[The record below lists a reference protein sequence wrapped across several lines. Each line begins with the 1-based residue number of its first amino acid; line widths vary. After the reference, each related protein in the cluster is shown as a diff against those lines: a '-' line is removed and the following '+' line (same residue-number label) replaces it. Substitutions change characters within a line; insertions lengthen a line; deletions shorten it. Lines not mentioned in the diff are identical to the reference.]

1 VSLVHGLVHSY
12 MLIFPTIYLSL
23 GKALDLKFASVGFV
37 GMASYM
43 AFGFGA
49 LPVGFLS
56 DHLGPRRLLVICVA
70 GMAASSLFAFTSKGP
85 ATLVVALILLGL
97 FGSLYHPSGLSL
109 LSNSIKDL
117 GRALGIHGTAGTVG
131 EACAPI
137 IAGVVTARFGW
148 NYSYLGLGL
157 VGIGA
162 VGLLLAILR
171 RMGPADGPHPVER
184 HEARDFKWITSD
196 LIAVYAM
203 GAVYGLTYRVLM
215 TFFPPYLS
223 ERVSYIGGDVRR
235 LGMVSSGIMIF
246 SLVGPL
252 VGGHLATSRKAI
264 ERNLLVIFSLLGV
277 AAVGFYFLSNVGLI
291 LVAIPSVLLIFCFQ
305 PLQNSLVA
313 KSSPRGVR
321 GRAYGI
327 NSTVSFGIGA
337 SAAGIGGVF
346 GQHFGVRSV
355 FLLMLGLCLA
365 QLVVV
370 RTARYI
376 RERGDNA
383 SPSLPRPP
391 GAHRIYT
398 RA

>member
-1 VSLVHGLVHSY
+1 MLV
-12 MLIFPTIYLSL
+12 FPTIYLSL
-23 GKALDLKFASVGFV
+23 GNALNLKFASVGFV

-49 LPVGFLS
+49 LPTGFLS
-56 DHLGPRRLLVICVA
+56 DRLGARRLLVLCVA
-70 GMAASSLFAFTSKGP
+70 GMAASSLLAFASRNL
-85 ATLVVALILLGL
+85 ASVVVSLIFLGL

-109 LSNSIKDL
+109 ISTSIKDL

-131 EACAPI
+131 ETCAPI

-162 VGLLLAILR
+162 LVLLLAILR
-171 RMGPADGPHPVER
+171 RIGPTGGPSEGHHPVEP
-184 HEARDFKWITSD
+184 HKATDFKWITSD
-196 LIAVYAM
+196 LVAIYAM
-203 GAVYGLTYRVLM
+203 GVVYGLTYRVLM

-223 ERVSYIGGDVRR
+223 ERVAYIGQDVKR
-235 LGMVSSGIMIF
+235 LGMVSSGIMAF
-246 SLVGPL
+246 SLIGPL
-252 VGGHLATSRKAI
+252 LGGHLATSRRAI
-264 ERNLLVIFSLLGV
+264 ERNLLIIFSLLGA

-305 PLQNSLVA
+305 PLQNVLVA

-346 GQHFGVRSV
+346 GERFGLQSV

-370 RTARYI
+370 RSARRA
-376 RERGDNA
+376 RERRGETGDGEEGEPIA
-383 SPSLPRPP
+383 EAAAR
-391 GAHRIYT
+391 GA
-398 RA
+398 